1 MKKDNIKVIISDQ
14 PESPVQEI
22 ELIDK
27 KQFQT
32 QFYKDIK
39 RLIKEKQAKFHGRA
53 VNKSNGEVYQIFTV
67 GEKRILIEDQEATQI
82 LSTLFDSDKRVR
94 EFEVKK

>member
-1 MKKDNIKVIISDQ
+1 MKKDNLKVIISDQ
-14 PESPVQEI
+14 PESPIQKI

-27 KQFQT
+27 KQFQSK
-32 QFYKDIK
+32 FYKDIK
-39 RLIKEKQAKFHGRA
+39 RLVKEKQAKFHGRA
-53 VNKSNGEVYQIFTV
+53 VNKSNGGIYQIFAI
-67 GEKRILIEDQEATQI
+67 GEKRILVEDLEATEI